1 MRKRATLGLAM
12 AGLTAAGLLSACST
26 SGSSQSGNSG
36 SGTSKTVVLTEED
49 YYTTQPSDSDWNSIF
64 AEFEKTHPNI
74 KIKRTATVPQT
85 QYLQQLLNQSGAGSL
100 PDVVMVD
107 NPYVAQFAKAGVL
120 TPLQSI
126 GSVNTSDV
134 AKVELSDGKYN
145 GTLYAVPPYTNTAG
159 LIYNKKIFA
168 AAGISSPPATWSQLI
183 TDAKKLTN
191 SQHYGFGTYLVVP
204 DGQAF
209 WSFAPFLWSNAGAD
223 ASAHIDS
230 SKAVAA
236 LNVLVTMERNGSM
249 PKSVV
254 DWNADQVDQEFVS
267 GKLAMEENGPWNFA
281 DLDAAKNLQWGTAE
295 LPVPQTGDNLLVP
308 TGGETWA
315 VPTTDSAAQKKAAL
329 TLLNWLLS
337 PKEDVV
343 ESVDNGLVP
352 TVKAA
357 VAPAVAKEGA
367 PLEAFAKEL
376 ELGGTARTE
385 FTGTE
390 TDTIETAVGNAVQ
403 QAVVGP
409 TAASQ
414 ALHNIAATVSAD
426 QKTGT

>member
-1 MRKRATLGLAM
+1 MRRQAKLGLAM
-12 AGLTAAGLLSACST
+12 VGLAATGLLSACST
-26 SGSSQSGNSG
+26 SASTQQSGNSN
-36 SGTSKTVVLTEED
+36 SGKVVLTEED
-49 YYTTQPSDSDWNSIF
+49 YYTTQPSYSDWNSIF

-74 KIKRTATVPQT
+74 IIKRSATVPQT
-85 QYLQQLLNQSGAGSL
+85 QYLQELLNQAGAGAL
-100 PDVVMVD
+100 PDVVMID

-120 TPLQSI
+120 TPLDSI
-126 GSVNTSDV
+126 GNVNTSDV
-134 AKVELSDGKYN
+134 AKVELSDGEYN

-159 LIYNKKIFA
+159 LIYNKKMFA

-183 TDAKKLTN
+183 SDAKKLTT

-209 WSFAPFLWSNAGAD
+209 WSFAPFLWSSAGAD
-223 ASAHIDS
+223 ATANIGSPQ
-230 SKAVAA
+230 AVAA

-254 DWNADQVDQEFVS
+254 DWDADQVDQEFIS

-281 DLDAAKNLQWGTAE
+281 ALDAAKNLDWGTAE
-295 LPVPQTGDNLLVP
+295 FPVPQDGDKLLVP

-315 VPTTDSAAQKKAAL
+315 IPTTDSTAQKKAAL

-337 PKEDVV
+337 PQEDVV

-357 VAPAVAKEGA
+357 VAQAVAKEGA
-367 PLEAFAKEL
+367 PMEAFAEEL
-376 ELGGTARTE
+376 EAGGTARTE

-390 TDTIETAVGNAVQ
+390 TNTVETAVGNAVQ
-403 QAVVGP
+403 QAVIGP
-409 TAASQ
+409 TTASQ
-414 ALHNIAATVSAD
+414 ALQGIAASVSAD
-426 QKTGT
+426 QKSGT